1 MATVMACA
9 DPGIFGGRGAEH
21 PDLSNPFQRTAQSE
35 SIAGGGSSGQPIYI
49 GNLDIRGLFQA
60 SFSPFA
66 LQQTKLDEI
75 SFVQVRLRLIN
86 RIRLWATD
94 R

>member
-1 MATVMACA
+1 MACA
-9 DPGIFGGRGAEH
+9 DPGIFGSGGAEH
-21 PDLSNPFQRTAQSE
+21 PDLGNPFQRTTQSE
-35 SIAGGGSSGQPIYI
+35 SIAGGGSFGQTIFI
-49 GNLDIRGLFQA
+49 GKLDIRGLFQA

-75 SFVQVRLRLIN
+75 SFVQVRLRVMN
-86 RIRLWATD
+86 QIRLWATD